1 LINADSIIRIEC
13 TQVIS
18 PAQKLITME
27 ETQIKSG
34 IKVTLHKIEFSD
46 KNTRVYLTVDN
57 NNKNT
62 EISFYDF
69 NSKAIQGNRQFETT
83 TDYDVDYPEI
93 ESDIPA
99 GIVEDGV
106 ILFEPLEYKKNNLIL
121 QFEAS
126 KNYEDVKFI
135 FNVDL
140 LSQYPQKREQEKSLD
155 ATSGRET
162 IEKSSPENIIS
173 KSNSNQVSN
182 TISTSGN
189 FKLLSRWG
197 SPGTCDGQFNHP
209 ASIEHDPNGQRIYIA
224 DLDNNRI
231 QVLNSDGEFV
241 TKWGT
246 LGKGDGQ
253 FSGPGDIASDPSGE
267 FIYVTDIYNNRV
279 QKFDKNGEFIMEWGS
294 LGIGDG
300 EAKLILQN

>member
-1 LINADSIIRIEC
+1 MINADSIIRIEC

-27 ETQIKSG
+27 ETQTKSG
-34 IKVTLHKIEFSD
+34 IRVTLHKIEFSD

-83 TDYDVDYPEI
+83 SDYDVDYPEI

-140 LSQYPQKREQEKSLD
+140 LSLSARTRTRKVIRCDKR
-155 ATSGRET
+155 
-162 IEKSSPENIIS
+162 
-173 KSNSNQVSN
+173 
-182 TISTSGN
+182 
-189 FKLLSRWG
+189 SR
-197 SPGTCDGQFNHP
+197 
-209 ASIEHDPNGQRIYIA
+209 
-224 DLDNNRI
+224 DNRKI
-231 QVLNSDGEFV
+231 
-241 TKWGT
+241 
-246 LGKGDGQ
+246 
-253 FSGPGDIASDPSGE
+253 
-267 FIYVTDIYNNRV
+267 
-279 QKFDKNGEFIMEWGS
+279 
-294 LGIGDG
+294 
-300 EAKLILQN
+300 

>member
-1 LINADSIIRIEC
+1 
-13 TQVIS
+13 
-18 PAQKLITME
+18 ME
-27 ETQIKSG
+27 ETQTKSG

-106 ILFEPLEYKKNNLIL
+106 ILFEPLEYKKKNLIL

-140 LSQYPQKREQEKSLD
+140 LSQYPQEQEQEKSLD
-155 ATSGRET
+155 VTSGRET

-182 TISTSGN
+182 PISTSGN
-189 FKLLSRWG
+189 FKLLSTWG
-197 SPGTCDGQFNHP
+197 SPGTGDGQFNHP
-209 ASIEHDPNGQRIYIA
+209 ASIENDPNGQRIYIA

-267 FIYVTDIYNNRV
+267 FIYVMDIDNNRV
-279 QKFDKNGEFIMEWGS
+279 QKFDKNGE
-294 LGIGDG
+294 L
-300 EAKLILQN
+300 